1 MRVALVCGSL
11 RKDSL
16 NKKLLLA
23 AQKLLPAE
31 TQSEFVDLKP
41 LNLPVYDGDIETEN
55 FPEAVRILGGKL
67 NSATALIFV
76 SPEYNG
82 SISSPLKNTIDW
94 LSRLKPHPFDKKPV
108 FLMAAT
114 PGGMAGI
121 RTLLHSRQ
129 PLESLGAYVY
139 PQTFGLAKAHEA
151 FDANGNLTDIKTEKF
166 IRELLQG
173 YILFASKLI

>member
-1 MRVALVCGSL
+1 MKIALFCGSL
-11 RKDSL
+11 RADSL

-23 AQKLLPAE
+23 AQGLLPAGIE
-31 TQSEFVDLKP
+31 SEFIDLKP

-55 FPEAVRILGGKL
+55 FPQAVNLLGDKL
-67 NSATALIFV
+67 KAANAWIVV

-114 PGGMAGI
+114 PGAMAGM
-121 RTLLHSRQ
+121 RTLLHSRR
-129 PLESLGAYVY
+129 PFESLGSYLY

-151 FDANGNLTDIKTEKF
+151 FDAQGKLADGKTQERV
-166 IRELLQG
+166 RELFKDFVG
-173 YILFASKLI
+173 FASKLS